1 LAGHVKSGKNG
12 RLSGSLKGGC
22 ASDFIQPIFKGAKAA
37 MPKASN
43 LKKGDVVRL
52 KNQIYTTHHIEV
64 QTPSA
69 RGSATLYKVR
79 FLDVRSGQKLDQV
92 FKGNDDLEDVELERR
107 PASYLYR
114 DGDMYVFMDSGTY
127 EQHMLSAEAL
137 GEDAGWLADGMEG
150 VTVLLLDGR
159 PLCIHLPQTVDLE
172 IVDTPPVIKG
182 ATAASRNKPATLSNG
197 AVVQVPEYIESG
209 VMIRVNTETGKFMS
223 RV

>member
-1 LAGHVKSGKNG
+1 
-12 RLSGSLKGGC
+12 
-22 ASDFIQPIFKGAKAA
+22 

-79 FLDVRSGQKLDQV
+79 FFDVRSGQKLDQV
-92 FKGNDDLEDVELERR
+92 FKGNDDLEDVELERH

-127 EQHMLSAEAL
+127 EQHTLSADAL
-137 GEDAGWLADGMEG
+137 GEDADWLSEGMEG
-150 VTVLLLDGR
+150 IIVLLLDGQ
-159 PLCIHLPQTVDLE
+159 PLCIQLPQTVDLE
-172 IVDTPPVIKG
+172 IVDPPPVIKG
-182 ATAASRNKPATLSNG
+182 ATATNRNKPATLSNG
-197 AVVQVPEYIESG
+197 VVVQVPEYIESG
-209 VMIRVNTETGKFMS
+209 TMIRVNTETGKFMT